1 MLISH
6 LVVEGILFTG
16 LNKYYLVHSFTK
28 QKGIS
33 PYSYLETIRIGKAKK
48 LLEQRIAPIDVALQT
63 SFIDQSHLGIVT
75 IPVPILKGNRE
86 ILRELREKLYTS
98 YYDDMIVVDFS
109 DVAQS
114 CNIYSEYLQK
124 ASTISEADYTYFGLA
139 ICGNKKKV
147 NKLTGSMPLLF
158 IHNMAMLVIKDGSS
172 TL

>member
-1 MLISH
+1 M
-6 LVVEGILFTG
+6 
-16 LNKYYLVHSFTK
+16 
-28 QKGIS
+28 
-33 PYSYLETIRIGKAKK
+33 IRIGKAKK

-63 SFIDQSHLGIVT
+63 SFTDQSHLGIVT

-86 ILRELREKLYTS
+86 NLRELREKLYTS

-147 NKLTGSMPLLF
+147 NKLTGSMPLLR
-158 IHNMAMLVIKDGSS
+158 
-172 TL
+172 